1 MTKILIFTLIVLLLT
16 LVSFTLRKKLGN
28 KTKPFFILLLIIFII
43 FAVLFEGKNLK
54 MSDKK
59 QDLLY
64 AFHQGK
70 ILKCKDFNVSK
81 THFNYE
87 FGTSSFIAKS
97 KEFKGVVLDIRK
109 CELVD
114 E

>member
-1 MTKILIFTLIVLLLT
+1 MAKILIFILVILCLALI
-16 LVSFTLRKKLGN
+16 SFALRKKLGK
-28 KTKPFFILLLIIFII
+28 KTKPFFIALLVIFII
-43 FAVLFEGKNLK
+43 FAVIFENKNLK
-54 MSDKK
+54 LSDKK

-70 ILKCKDFNVSK
+70 VLKCKDFNVSK
-81 THFNYE
+81 EHFNYE
-87 FGTSSFIAKS
+87 FGTSSFVAKN

-109 CELVD
+109 CELDD